1 MNNDKIKP
9 KHNTTLISL
18 AFFDQSSSITMVPFI
33 GHQPGPVC
41 LINNFF
47 QTLKSSF
54 NLSHLFL
61 ICVFVARILNL
72 SCKPFSISTY
82 PTEFKHVFGR
92 FPLATCSANNLQ
104 RTFVF
109 STFQSISTI
118 YSNSKQVSA

>member
-9 KHNTTLISL
+9 KHNTYIFSFLPPIIIHIDGAFYRTPTWPSL
-18 AFFDQSSSITMVPFI
+18 S
-33 GHQPGPVC
+33 HQQLLP
-41 LINNFF
+41 N
-47 QTLKSSF
+47 LKILV

-72 SCKPFSISTY
+72 SCKPFSTSTY

-92 FPLATCSANNLQ
+92 FPLATCSVNNLQ

-118 YSNSKQVSA
+118 YSNSKQVSS